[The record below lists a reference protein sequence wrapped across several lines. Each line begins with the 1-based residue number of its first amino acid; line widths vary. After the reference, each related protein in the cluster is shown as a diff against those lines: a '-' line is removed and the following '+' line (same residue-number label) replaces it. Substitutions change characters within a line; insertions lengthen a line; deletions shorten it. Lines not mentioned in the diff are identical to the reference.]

1 MYIHL
6 AGSRGEKNALD
17 RGREVRVDALQAL
30 VAVVLQVVP
39 AKRHG
44 VRQRNREVREHCK
57 ITVPSE

>member
-30 VAVVLQVVP
+30 VAVVLQVVIDIFF
-39 AKRHG
+39 KRVAAVIG
-44 VRQRNREVREHCK
+44 CAR
-57 ITVPSE
+57 